1 MAGVNAI
8 SEQVNITFIKLQER
22 NLLIS
27 QQRQEL
33 DNLATIICAQIV
45 VEGPFTEV
53 ELDAINKTTHITY
66 AR

>member
-1 MAGVNAI
+1 MAGVSAI

-33 DNLATIICAQIV
+33 DSLAAIICTQIV

-53 ELDAINKTTHITY
+53 ELNAVNKTTHITY
-66 AR
+66 GR